1 MKLSVILAASMLAI
15 GATSSQAADQ
25 AIDLSSGYGSFIG
38 NSPLLD
44 GGDDVISFVNLAI
57 GNYSFDFTM
66 SSQYAAITSVTVNGQ
81 AAIEVVFGTFNFF
94 GLSRCDSAP
103 LA

>member
-44 GGDDVISFVNLAI
+44 GGDDVTTQPRDRQPQLDSR
-57 GNYSFDFTM
+57 
-66 SSQYAAITSVTVNGQ
+66 SSHTRRSPRDGHGKRQ
-81 AAIEVVFGTFNFF
+81 ARPGSDLQFF
-94 GLSRCDSAP
+94 G
-103 LA
+103 